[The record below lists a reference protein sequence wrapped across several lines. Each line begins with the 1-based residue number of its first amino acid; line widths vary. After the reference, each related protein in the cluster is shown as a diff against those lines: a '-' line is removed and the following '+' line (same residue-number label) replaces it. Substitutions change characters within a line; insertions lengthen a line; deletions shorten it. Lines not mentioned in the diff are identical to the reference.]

1 MKKIVSLFIFLLLLV
16 GCSLSNSPTS
26 KVEELLNK
34 YQTLDS
40 DIKSGID
47 DVLKEENLND
57 SQKERYRKVIEKQY
71 RNLAY
76 EIKDERIDGD
86 TATITVEIEVIDYKK
101 LNSLASG
108 LWSRNLPIEADRG
121 NIYTVD
127 GEAIASNLTTTSLV
141 FIPNQIKNKDLVAEK
156 ISEILDVPK
165 SKIEEHLY
173 KKSMMEKVHPE
184 GRRLSYEI
192 ADKIENLHFDGVYLL
207 KESKRYY
214 PHNEMLSHVLGYVG
228 IDNQGLSGL
237 ELEYDD
243 ILTGEYGSIQYFSD
257 AKGNNLERNSV
268 YVEPEDGLD
277 IYLTVDYGIQSS
289 IERELDNVVLR
300 YNPDGAWAIAMDP
313 NTGEILGM
321 SSRPNFNPNSYK
333 DYDTETINRNMAIWA
348 SYEPGSTFKILTLSA
363 AVNEGKV
370 DLLKDTFYDGGSVN
384 VDGARI
390 KCWKHGGHGSQTFL
404 EVVQNSCNP
413 GFVELGN
420 RLGKETLFDYINK
433 FGYGKKTG
441 IDLNGEATGILFSL
455 DKVGPVE
462 LATTAFGQGVS
473 VTALQ
478 QVVAVSAA
486 INGGTLYKPYIVK
499 RVAYHEN
506 GQIIKEVKPTI
517 VRDNIVTKDTSEK
530 VRMTLESVV
539 SLGTGRNAYID
550 GYRVGGKTGTAQK
563 VNNGIYMQGNYIV
576 SFIGFLPAND
586 PKIVVY
592 LAIDNPKGVTQYG
605 GTVSAPIVKNIMED
619 AITSLNIEKQ
629 DGGTEKKYQWY
640 DKKYYNV
647 PNVVG
652 KSKKEATSML
662 KSFSVEYSGS
672 GDVVV
677 SQSPDSDS
685 RIAEGEKVRLY
696 LG

>member
-1 MKKIVSLFIFLLLLV
+1 MFNKGIHKRIKIVLLIVLFIFAIIIA
-16 GCSLSNSPTS
+16 
-26 KVEELLNK
+26 KVF
-34 YQTLDS
+34 Y
-40 DIKSGID
+40 
-47 DVLKEENLND
+47 
-57 SQKERYRKVIEKQY
+57 
-71 RNLAY
+71 
-76 EIKDERIDGD
+76 
-86 TATITVEIEVIDYKK
+86 IEVIDYKK

-165 SKIEEHLY
+165 GKIEEHLY
-173 KKSMMEKVHPE
+173 KKSMMERVHPE

-640 DKKYYNV
+640 DKKYYTV

-677 SQSPDSDS
+677 NQSPDSDS

>member
-1 MKKIVSLFIFLLLLV
+1 MFNKGIHKRIKIVLLIILFIFIIIIA
-16 GCSLSNSPTS
+16 
-26 KVEELLNK
+26 KVF
-34 YQTLDS
+34 Y
-40 DIKSGID
+40 
-47 DVLKEENLND
+47 
-57 SQKERYRKVIEKQY
+57 
-71 RNLAY
+71 
-76 EIKDERIDGD
+76 
-86 TATITVEIEVIDYKK
+86 IEVIDYKK

-165 SKIEEHLY
+165 STIEEHLY
-173 KKSMMEKVHPE
+173 KKSMMERVHPE

-321 SSRPNFNPNSYK
+321 SSRPNFNPNNYK
-333 DYDTETINRNMAIWA
+333 NYDTETINRNMAIWA

-486 INGGTLYKPYIVK
+486 INGGILYKPYIVK

-517 VRDNIVTKDTSEK
+517 VRDNIVTEDTSEK

-640 DKKYYNV
+640 DKKYYTV

-677 SQSPDSDS
+677 NQSPDSDS

>member
-1 MKKIVSLFIFLLLLV
+1 MFNKGIHKRIKIVLLIILFIFIIIIA
-16 GCSLSNSPTS
+16 
-26 KVEELLNK
+26 KVF
-34 YQTLDS
+34 Y
-40 DIKSGID
+40 
-47 DVLKEENLND
+47 
-57 SQKERYRKVIEKQY
+57 
-71 RNLAY
+71 
-76 EIKDERIDGD
+76 
-86 TATITVEIEVIDYKK
+86 IEVIDYKK

-173 KKSMMEKVHPE
+173 KKSMMERVHPE

-478 QVVAVSAA
+478 QVVAVSSA

>member
-1 MKKIVSLFIFLLLLV
+1 MFNKGIHKRIKIVLLIILFIFIIIIA
-16 GCSLSNSPTS
+16 
-26 KVEELLNK
+26 KVF
-34 YQTLDS
+34 Y
-40 DIKSGID
+40 
-47 DVLKEENLND
+47 
-57 SQKERYRKVIEKQY
+57 
-71 RNLAY
+71 
-76 EIKDERIDGD
+76 
-86 TATITVEIEVIDYKK
+86 IEVIDYKK

-173 KKSMMEKVHPE
+173 KKSMMERIHPE

-321 SSRPNFNPNSYK
+321 SSRPNFNPNNYK
-333 DYDTETINRNMAIWA
+333 NYDTETINRNMAIWA

-640 DKKYYNV
+640 DKKYYTV

-652 KSKKEATSML
+652 KSKKDATSML

-677 SQSPDSDS
+677 NQSPDSDS